1 MSLIRC
7 ITGSE
12 SFATGSA
19 SLIVTVH
26 GTTAFPVPGPRPKFI
41 SEAAKEALYIASAQ
55 RPIYLPSSNNGVRE
69 QGCYWDGNYTVP
81 DGMILRVLAKRR
93 ARSGRVVESSGVV
106 FLRAREDAAL
116 QRLTF
121 NRIDHHQS
129 TGAPVIIEGRFDVLS
144 LRDVAAA
151 GGAITVVDLT
161 LGKANFVQDVL
172 TLTEVAPARRAPAKV
187 KIEKVTAHD
196 GSEVIIASTRTK
208 RATNL
213 G

>member
-12 SFATGSA
+12 AFATGSA

-26 GTTAFPVPGPRPKFI
+26 PTATFPIAGARPKFI
-41 SEAAKEALYIASAQ
+41 SEAAKEALYVASAQ

-69 QGCYWDGNYTVP
+69 QGCYWDGTYTVP
-81 DGMILRVLAKRR
+81 EGMILRVLAKRR
-93 ARSGRVVESSGVV
+93 SREGRLIESSGVV
-106 FLRAREDAAL
+106 FLRAREDASL

-121 NRIDHHQS
+121 HRIDHHQS
-129 TGAPVIIEGRFDVLS
+129 TNAPVIIEGRFDVLS

-151 GGAITVVDLT
+151 GGSITTTDMA
-161 LGKANFVQDVL
+161 LGKSPAVQSVL

-187 KIEKVTAHD
+187 KMETVRDHD
-196 GSEVIIASTRTK
+196 GAAVHVASTRTK